1 MSSEKWDDTRRQTS
15 SGKESAARPAGMTAG
30 DDRVDL
36 LEHPLVARHEAIVAV
51 PTLVRL
57 APTPVRTII
66 GDLSDRYEVLDSLQ
80 IRFRYP

>member
-15 SGKESAARPAGMTAG
+15 SGKESAARPVGMTAG

-36 LEHPLVARHEAIVAV
+36 HPLVARHEAIVAV